1 MADVT
6 GTNNNDILFFQG
18 EVTYVSLNMTN
29 LYSGATITIDEELYL
44 NSASY
49 DGLGGVDSLLMTNL
63 GDGLFIQDSLGNQV
77 LFNVERILAGAG
89 GDYILL
95 SSEDYVLGDMVIIG
109 GASGDVIWGNAG
121 NDTIDGQGGD
131 DIIDGG
137 PGHDTL
143 YGGSDHDML
152 YGGSG
157 HDVLY
162 GEYGNDYLE
171 GGSGNDTL
179 HGGDGADILVGGFLG
194 SYDDYVELTEVQHS
208 FNETNT
214 FPDGDFKGHKN
225 MPPESALGIGEGNF
239 TVEQETSVTV
249 TLAESDAGFSNT
261 LGAITFNDDGT
272 IMTTQVA
279 FENTKTAGAGSTFS
293 FDVGGAAGDHF
304 GFFMIA
310 NGYNTNQLFKD
321 GALDGELNFVYDF
334 GGANERPAN
343 IGDHGDDLSLVLDKD
358 GELTTLKAHFYFT
371 TERGGSND
379 LNSDGETHVMSG
391 LTEDGDSSSLR
402 VAFEDLRN
410 LGDSDYNDIV
420 FDVSV
425 DPVYEETF
433 NAPNEED
440 DTLYG
445 GNGDD
450 ILFGGL
456 GSDTLYGNA
465 GADTFLYQ
473 SKWEGGDTIGDFQTG
488 AGGDILNLTDL
499 LEGFDA
505 VLNDINDFLQLV
517 QNGNDTDMLVNADG
531 AGDDSVLLATF
542 TGGLGGTGVDDL
554 LADGNLV
561 LDHSLTL

>member
-6 GTNNNDILFFQG
+6 GTNNNDIIFFQG
-18 EVTYVSLNMTN
+18 EMSYVNLTFTN
-29 LYSGATITIDEELYL
+29 PYSGMTITIDEELFL
-44 NSASY
+44 NGASY
-49 DGLGGVDSLLMTNL
+49 DGLVGVDSLLMTNL
-63 GDGLFIQDSLGNQV
+63 GDGLFLQDTLGNQV

-89 GDYILL
+89 GDYIIM
-95 SSEDYVLGDMVIIG
+95 SSADIVLGNMVIIG

-121 NDTIDGQGGD
+121 DDMIDGQGGD

-137 PGHDTL
+137 PGNDTL
-143 YGGSDHDML
+143 YGGDGDDQIW
-152 YGGSG
+152 GGEG

-162 GEYGNDYLE
+162 GQQGNDYLE
-171 GGSGNDTL
+171 GGFGNDTL
-179 HGGDGADILVGGFLG
+179 YGGNGNDILVGGWLG
-194 SYDDYVELTEVQHS
+194 DYDDYIEITEVAHS
-208 FNETNT
+208 FDETNI

-239 TVEQETSVTV
+239 TVEQETAVTV
-249 TLAESDAGFSNT
+249 TLAESDSGFSNM

-279 FENTKTAGAGSTFS
+279 FENTKTADAGSSFT
-293 FDVGGAAGDHF
+293 FDVGGDAGNHF
-304 GFFMIA
+304 GFFMVA

-321 GALDGELNFVYDF
+321 GALDGELGFVYDF

-358 GELTTLKAHFYFT
+358 GDLTALKVHFYFT

-379 LNSDGETHVMSG
+379 LNSDGQAHVISG
-391 LTEDGDSSSLR
+391 LTEEGDSASLR
-402 VAFEDLRN
+402 VAFEELRN

-433 NAPNEED
+433 TAPDDED

-445 GNGDD
+445 GAGDD
-450 ILFGGL
+450 ILYGGL
-456 GSDTLYGNA
+456 GADTLLGEA
-465 GADTFLYQ
+465 GSDTFLYK

-488 AGGDILNLTDL
+488 TGGDILNITDL
-499 LEGFDA
+499 LEGFDSA
-505 VLNDINDFLQLV
+505 QDDINDFLYLAQSDS
-517 QNGNDTDMLVNADG
+517 DTDLWVSADG
-531 AGDDSVLLATF
+531 SGDDAMMLATF
-542 TGGLGGTGVDDL
+542 TGGLGGTSVGDL
-554 LADGNLV
+554 MVDGNLV
-561 LDHSLTL
+561 LDQSIVL